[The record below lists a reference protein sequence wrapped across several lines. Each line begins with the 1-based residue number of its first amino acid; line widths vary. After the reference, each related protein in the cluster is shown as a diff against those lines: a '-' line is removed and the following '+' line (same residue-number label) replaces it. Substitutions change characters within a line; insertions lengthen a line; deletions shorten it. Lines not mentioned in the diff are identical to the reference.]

1 MKPEHRHELKT
12 NELAQFISDF
22 PKWCKENTKMIAYVL
37 IVCVLV
43 AGSAYLK
50 YNKNSQ
56 SLANR
61 TKISNLASSLSL
73 AKLQLATSKSE
84 IDQSA
89 TLLQIAD
96 ELGIAASK
104 VTGDNAAFALIKQAE
119 AIRSQLHYR
128 DQQPDAATIKNQCE
142 RAIHICQQA
151 ADIAK
156 SATFK
161 AMAIFSTGLCQEE
174 LGDFDSAKK
183 SYNSIIE
190 NDTFLS
196 TVSFKQAKLRLDIMD
211 NYKDAVTF
219 LPAPE
224 QPQSINNAQIPSF
237 SLPQDEAD
245 FDGPQQ

>member
-1 MKPEHRHELKT
+1 MKPEHRHELKI

-37 IVCVLV
+37 IVCLLV

-56 SLANR
+56 SLANK
-61 TKISNLASSLSL
+61 TKISNLANSLSL
-73 AKLQLATSKSE
+73 VKFQLASNNNE

-128 DQQPDAATIKNQCE
+128 NQQPDSATIKNQCE
-142 RAIHICQQA
+142 KAIHICQKA
-151 ADIAK
+151 IDTAK

-161 AMAIFSTGLCQEE
+161 AMAIFSSGLCQEE

-190 NDTFLS
+190 NESFS
-196 TVSFKQAKLRLDIMD
+196 ATVSFKQAKLRLDIMD
-211 NYKDAVTF
+211 NYKDVVTF
-219 LPAPE
+219 LPAPI
-224 QPQSINNAQIPSF
+224 QPQSINNEQLPAF
-237 SLPQDEAD
+237 SLPQDKTNI
-245 FDGPQQ
+245 DGPQQ